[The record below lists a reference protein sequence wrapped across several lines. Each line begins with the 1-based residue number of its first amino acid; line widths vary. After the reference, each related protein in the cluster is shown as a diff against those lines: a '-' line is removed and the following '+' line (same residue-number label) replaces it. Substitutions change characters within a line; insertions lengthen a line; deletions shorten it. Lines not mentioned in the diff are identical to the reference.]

1 MLIGEKVCLGPALQP
16 DAGVIFNWRNTVSL
30 MHLNG
35 QYLPVSQRSF
45 DDWFNSIGRDLTSVV
60 FSIRKKSDLS
70 LIGYVQIT
78 DIHPIFRSAQ
88 IGIMIGDAVNRR
100 KGYGQEALKLCIG
113 FCWNELNLQ
122 RLHLMIAGT
131 NEAAANAYKKVGFEL
146 EGVLRRSI
154 YANGEYMDGTI
165 MGLLR

>member
-1 MLIGEKVCLGPALQP
+1 MLIGEKICLGPILLP
-16 DAGVIFNWRNTVSL
+16 DAPVIFNWRNTVSL

-100 KGYGQEALKLCIG
+100 KGYGQE
-113 FCWNELNLQ
+113 
-122 RLHLMIAGT
+122 
-131 NEAAANAYKKVGFEL
+131 
-146 EGVLRRSI
+146 
-154 YANGEYMDGTI
+154 
-165 MGLLR
+165 